1 MNSLAAASVPET
13 ISVAILLKSPP
24 VAPTDCV
31 KKRNSSS
38 LEIETLSPLDVTST
52 PPANVLDVD
61 LETETPTIKSPVDVV
76 PPEDNA
82 ECRIMTPR
90 SILVGAGLNQSFR
103 LMSASLLASNGKP
116 YPYLQAIHEDGTVNE
131 NFIQRTGLPF
141 FTATNYLVQIF
152 SSITLTSSISHAALN
167 NYHIVGPLL
176 TKSKS
181 LEKVDPHRIACQKY
195 KDLPSWGKEKMNPD
209 DLQKQL
215 AELMQVVSEE
225 QALRKEAKR
234 ARQQAKAQLA
244 E

>member
-90 SILVGAGLNQSFR
+90 SILVGLLIS
-103 LMSASLLASNGKP
+103 SLGVSISQLFFFKP
-116 YPYLQAIHEDGTVNE
+116 VHKH
-131 NFIQRTGLPF
+131 
-141 FTATNYLVQIF
+141 
-152 SSITLTSSISHAALN
+152 ITLSFLHLR
-167 NYHIVGPLL
+167 YLL
-176 TKSKS
+176 
-181 LEKVDPHRIACQKY
+181 
-195 KDLPSWGKEKMNPD
+195 G
-209 DLQKQL
+209 
-215 AELMQVVSEE
+215 EL
-225 QALRKEAKR
+225 LR
-234 ARQQAKAQLA
+234 
-244 E
+244 